1 MTEPEH
7 PLPPSTTDDY
17 VANGEFSASSMN
29 ADDASMV
36 ASDAAALHLPESSEV
51 LMKKTR
57 ITALNKALFATY
69 FCNAVSVTLPVIL
82 MPLIAAEQTS
92 LAGSSLATAAFVAST
107 ASVSTL
113 GGGFGKFI
121 NGFVCKALG
130 GRVSAS
136 LYLTAMAGFHLWL
149 SFNNTGPIFGWILA
163 GLDFCAS
170 IQWTACSLILANHY
184 DTSPAEFAAGITIL
198 SLASTSGV
206 LFSKIG
212 GIVLLQYVSSWSIV
226 ARVGAVVAVVG
237 AILVRSL
244 VTEMPLQA
252 GGITP
257 SSIKR
262 FNIRGV
268 VRSLGNVLGS
278 RIFWLVGLAHAT
290 TFLARTSDRVLGS
303 FFLESTSLPR
313 HLCGGLT
320 ASVTLGFV
328 HGLGKGKMF
337 YSLKDT
343 QSKTRLL
350 RKNYAKA
357 TLSCLALALL
367 ANQKVATVLF
377 PSKYVIAGLVALLTG
392 VMASSLSFQF
402 YQIPPMTSKMFGEDT
417 AGCLSFLDGMGCFLS
432 APIWAVTSQIVGGLG
447 IYGWSTAWVMLAFLF
462 GSGGALMLRT
472 LPQVLDE

>member
-1 MTEPEH
+1 M
-7 PLPPSTTDDY
+7 
-17 VANGEFSASSMN
+17 
-29 ADDASMV
+29 
-36 ASDAAALHLPESSEV
+36 
-51 LMKKTR
+51 
-57 ITALNKALFATY
+57 
-69 FCNAVSVTLPVIL
+69 
-82 MPLIAAEQTS
+82 
-92 LAGSSLATAAFVAST
+92 
-107 ASVSTL
+107 
-113 GGGFGKFI
+113 
-121 NGFVCKALG
+121 
-130 GRVSAS
+130 SAS

-149 SFNNTGPIFGWILA
+149 SFNKTGPIFGWILA

-184 DTSPAEFAAGITIL
+184 DTSPAEFAAGVTVL
-198 SLASTSGV
+198 SLASTFGV

-343 QSKTRLL
+343 QFKTRLL

-402 YQIPPMTSKMFGEDT
+402 YQIPPMTSKMFGEDK
-417 AGCLSFLDGMGCFLS
+417 AVCLSFLDGMGFFLS